1 MRHSDFL
8 ITLSLHTFQTMNSI
22 SSNKLSLKYQI
33 FTPSHCKDIGIRQF
47 VFVAKT
53 QIFTQL
59 PMKPSKLLKGI
70 YRFKYSSLSNTKNF
84 LSLKPSVYY
93 RLPFFRKYDEIKRKR
108 IILYIV
114 TDFITVCSVQ
124 AAVCR
129 QLFLYLK
136 FHFSLPWCFLDFIL
150 PYESLSL
157 NSLFT
162 VINLTS

>member
-1 MRHSDFL
+1 MLTRADPQRKKLAAFKDLNITGNVKQRNWVFATLFYFL

-59 PMKPSKLLKGI
+59 PMKPSKLLKVI

-84 LSLKPSVYY
+84 FGILSLKPTVYY
-93 RLPFFRKYDEIKRKR
+93 RLPFLECTMK
-108 IILYIV
+108 
-114 TDFITVCSVQ
+114 
-124 AAVCR
+124 
-129 QLFLYLK
+129 
-136 FHFSLPWCFLDFIL
+136 
-150 PYESLSL
+150 
-157 NSLFT
+157 
-162 VINLTS
+162 